1 MPEMPANPS
10 ATPAAG
16 PGERRR
22 TSRLRLVLYAVVG
35 LAAVAALV
43 LGGRTLIGPLQ
54 RFAAWVQGLGI
65 WGPVVFILGYAAATV
80 AFAPGAVLTLAAGAL
95 FGLVYGTAYTLV
107 GATLGA
113 SLAFLV
119 SRYLARG
126 AVEHRIAGNPRF
138 QAIDRAVG
146 REGFKIVALLRLSPV
161 FPFNLLNYALG
172 LTRVRFLDYFAASI
186 AMLPGTLLYVY
197 YGKAAGSLAAAF
209 SGSGAAA
216 APAAGGQSKA
226 ASWALL
232 AVGLL
237 ATIAVTTYV
246 TRLAG
251 KALRQELGKAGGT
264 APGPAAATAASAA
277 ASSGT
282 GAAASATAVPGM
294 ASAPASA
301 PRAGSLPPAIA
312 SRQPGPQSEAE
323 DLAGGRT
330 PHA

>member
-1 MPEMPANPS
+1 MSENPARPG
-10 ATPAAG
+10 AGGEAGAVREAGDAA
-16 PGERRR
+16 EQRR
-22 TSRLRLVLYAVVG
+22 TSRARLALYV
-35 LAAVAALV
+35 VAALILAV
-43 LGGRTLIGPLQ
+43 ALVFGGRSLVGPLQ
-54 RFAAWVQGLGI
+54 RFAAWVQGLGF

-95 FGLVYGTAYTLV
+95 FGLFYGTVYTLA

-119 SRYLARG
+119 SRYVARR
-126 AVEHRIAGNPRF
+126 AVERRITANPRF

-172 LTRVRFLDYFAASI
+172 LTRVRFLDYFAASA

-197 YGKAAGSLAAAF
+197 YGKAAGSLASAF
-209 SGSGAAA
+209 AGGG

-237 ATIAVTTYV
+237 ATVAVTTYV

-251 KALRQELGKAGGT
+251 KALRQELAE
-264 APGPAAATAASAA
+264 PAHEE
-277 ASSGT
+277 
-282 GAAASATAVPGM
+282 
-294 ASAPASA
+294 A
-301 PRAGSLPPAIA
+301 PRG
-312 SRQPGPQSEAE
+312 
-323 DLAGGRT
+323 
-330 PHA
+330 